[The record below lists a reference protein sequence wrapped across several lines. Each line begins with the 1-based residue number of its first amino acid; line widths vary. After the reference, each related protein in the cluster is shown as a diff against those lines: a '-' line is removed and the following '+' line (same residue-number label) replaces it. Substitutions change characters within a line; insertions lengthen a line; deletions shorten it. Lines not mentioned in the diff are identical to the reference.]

1 MFNKRNKQPSQGIVL
16 TETYIPAP
24 LPKYGAALDTYIT
37 GDYLLLSDAY
47 IQERYQACEEA
58 LAPLIETS
66 DRFSR
71 GELSDAF
78 IDGQIAHL
86 EARHQEEA
94 AAHELQGAQIKA
106 ALAVRKGVIARR
118 LSQLEEQRSRLQQ
131 ELEPLQEVRAQFE
144 LRIGKSHIP
153 LGLLVTMAAMIVDGL
168 LNFSYLQGILL
179 QSAFLLLICVVCL
192 SVMSDGSMYV
202 LGNLLSRRKERFM
215 SKPLFWITTGG
226 LAGMFLLSIA
236 ASVMIR
242 FGSMDVTY
250 GTINAAGGFVA
261 KDSYSL
267 AEWGVSLVTAFLTT
281 ATGLISLAFSVDENA
296 HLADRRRELEA
307 SLAALEE
314 EYEAL
319 SAERGAIEQAVD
331 PMERDLVCRKAAED
345 SLRALRTGLK
355 LHMRMLL
362 AQHQQD
368 ATYTDAIGES
378 AEVLL
383 SPASAAAV
391 MVPDAGEDTESEEVP
406 VSEAGHFSAPKTD
419 ESELPFDVPIKEAV

>member
-1 MFNKRNKQPSQGIVL
+1 MFNKRKKQPSQGIVL

-37 GDYLLLSDAY
+37 GDYPLLSDAY
-47 IQERYQACEEA
+47 IQERYRACEKA

-66 DRFSR
+66 DLFSR

-106 ALAVRKGVIARR
+106 ALAVRKSSIERR
-118 LSQLEEQRSRLQQ
+118 LSQLEERRRRFQQ
-131 ELEPLQEVRAQFE
+131 ELEPLRGAWAQFE
-144 LRIGKSHIP
+144 LRIGRAHMP
-153 LGLLVTMAAMIVDGL
+153 LGLPVTLAAMIVDGL
-168 LNFSYLQGILL
+168 LNYSYLQGILL

-202 LGNLLSRRKERFM
+202 LGSLLSRRKERFM
-215 SKPLFWITTGG
+215 SRPLFWITIGG

-236 ASVMIR
+236 AGVMIR

-250 GTINAAGGFVA
+250 GTINAAGEFVG

-267 AEWGVSLVTAFLTT
+267 AEWGVSLITAFLTT

-296 HLADRRRELEA
+296 HLADRRRELETD
-307 SLAALEE
+307 LAALEA

-319 SAERGAIEQAVD
+319 SAEREAIEQAVD
-331 PMERDLVCRKAAED
+331 PMERDLACRKAAED
-345 SLRALRTGLK
+345 SLRALRAGLK
-355 LHMRMLL
+355 LHARTLL
-362 AQHQQD
+362 AQHQKD
-368 ATYTDAIGES
+368 ATYTDAMRES

-383 SPASAAAV
+383 SSAPAAAV
-391 MVPDAGEDTESEEVP
+391 TAPDRVEGTESKGLEP
-406 VSEAGHFSAPKTD
+406 EAVRFSKPRSD
-419 ESELPFDVPIKEAV
+419 ESELPFDVPTKEAV